1 MPNNKTTA
9 GSFTIGYITVQ
20 KKITPGGNTIP
31 PLLLSFS
38 LLLLLFDIGLV
49 TIVLFWV
56 LFLLLTKFAI
66 MKDEEDDIGVEFE
79 RWH

>member
-31 PLLLSFS
+31 PLLL
-38 LLLLLFDIGLV
+38 LLLFDISLV
-49 TIVLFWV
+49 TIVLFLV
-56 LFLLLTKFAI
+56 LFLLRTKFAI
-66 MKDEEDDIGVEFE
+66 MKDEEDDIGDEFE
-79 RWH
+79 RWC

>member
-38 LLLLLFDIGLV
+38 LLLLFDIGLE

-56 LFLLLTKFAI
+56 LFLLLTKFEI
-66 MKDEEDDIGVEFE
+66 MKDEEDDIGDEFE
-79 RWH
+79 RWC